1 MIRLWDQL
9 GLVLG
14 LRVLELLDVLE
25 ELTCLLF
32 HPH

>member
-14 LRVLELLDVLE
+14 LRVLGLLDVLE

-32 HPH
+32 YPH